1 VQVVTFVKMY
11 AQAQARAV
19 VCNAPMSGNGAGLAF
34 QKDDRTLLAGAM
46 ESVKK
51 TPSQL
56 ATILEKEIGGTHG
69 MHFHRL
75 STFKR
80 QVAADKVRMAGGKGV
95 VIAKVF
101 TPVASKVCKEVQATF
116 DHAASQLVKIGI
128 TDEVAAQSFLTR
140 AFINVRVAQKLDS
153 KAERIE
159 QELRMGDLDK
169 AQVLEVL
176 SRVQKRF

>member
-1 VQVVTFVKMY
+1 MQVLTFVKMY
-11 AQAQARAV
+11 SQAQQRAI

-34 QKDDRTLLAGAM
+34 QKDDRSQLVNAM
-46 ESVKK
+46 ESVNK

-56 ATILEKEIGGTHG
+56 ATVLEKEIGGTHG

-80 QVAADKVRMAGGKGV
+80 QVEKDKIRMAGEKATAV
-95 VIAKVF
+95 KVSA
-101 TPVASKVCKEVQATF
+101 PIASKVCKEVQATF